1 MTAHRLANRTIIW
14 QGLKAVLAILV
25 VVLYSRMMG
34 AEGRGHLSIWLM
46 NIQLFMLLLEWM
58 VGSTLPNFM
67 IQYGVKR
74 TLRFS
79 IIISIGVSVVWMV
92 LHGCWIWINKG
103 ALPMSE
109 LSLVF
114 GGGLLIFLLSVV
126 NMVLGFYQFKGLVEK
141 RNQLQIC
148 IEFLKLLF
156 LLVVLAFI
164 AKIIVVGPLQ
174 GLGLLGLIWI
184 APPVLNTES
193 VSWVL
198 VFSIGLA
205 ILVSILLNRKLWWIE
220 LQNDTITE
228 NGTISEN
235 DVDLENGGVVTLP
248 EEKWANVN
256 SKNSG
261 SIAFSSLKSNRWVL
275 PRKAFSDGFW
285 SQAGHLLY
293 FAITRA
299 PLWAL
304 NFWSADKSII
314 GVLANVWLMWDTL
327 MVIANSYGVVIH
339 SMALQ
344 PSSENISDV
353 LGQFIRKSFVRSL
366 LVCLVVSVIPD
377 DVFSTIFG
385 WEFSNMNR
393 YFILMVPTILLSAIC
408 SPIAHWLHATNRF
421 FELFRI
427 YLSTVIMYVSVLV
440 FGLFFPGV
448 VYYIKL
454 KLKGFVEYLF
464 SYRSFYSSDLVVVN
478 WEVIA
483 LFPAFICMFLLL
495 LRSMRRMELLKKC

>member
-1 MTAHRLANRTIIW
+1 MTAHRLADRTIIW

-34 AEGRGHLSIWLM
+34 AAGRGRLSIWLM
-46 NIQLFMLLLEWM
+46 NIQLFMLVLESM

-79 IIISIGVSVVWMV
+79 IVLSIGVSALWMA
-92 LHGCWIWINKG
+92 LHGCWIWINNG

-114 GGGLLIFLLSVV
+114 GGGLLILLLSVV
-126 NMVLGFYQFKGLVEK
+126 NIVLGFYQYKGLVEK
-141 RNQLQIC
+141 RNQLQIS
-148 IEFLKLLF
+148 IEFLKLLL

-198 VFSIGLA
+198 VFSIGMA
-205 ILVSILLNRKLWWIE
+205 ILVSILLNRKLWRIE
-220 LQNDTITE
+220 LKND
-228 NGTISEN
+228 TISEN
-235 DVDLENGGVVTLP
+235 GGDSENGGEEPLT
-248 EEKWANVN
+248 EEKLGRVN

-261 SIAFSSLKSNRWVL
+261 STAFSSLQSNRWVL
-275 PRKAFSDGFW
+275 PRRAFSDGFW

-344 PSSENISDV
+344 PSSENIRDV

-377 DVFSTIFG
+377 DVYSTIFG

-393 YFILMVPTILLSAIC
+393 YFILLVPTILLSAIC

-421 FELFRI
+421 IELFRI

-440 FGLFFPGV
+440 FGLIFPGV
-448 VYYIKL
+448 VYHIKL
-454 KLKGFVEYLF
+454 KLKGFIENLF
-464 SYRSFYSSDLVVVN
+464 SHRSLYSSDLVVVN

-495 LRSMRRMELLKKC
+495 LRSVRRMEQLKKC

>member
-1 MTAHRLANRTIIW
+1 MIAHRLANRTIIW

-34 AEGRGHLSIWLM
+34 AAGRGRLSIWLM
-46 NIQLFMLLLEWM
+46 NIQLFMLVLEWM

-79 IIISIGVSVVWMV
+79 IVLSIGVSALWMA
-92 LHGCWIWINKG
+92 LHGCWIWINNG

-114 GGGLLIFLLSVV
+114 GGGLLILLLSVV
-126 NMVLGFYQFKGLVEK
+126 NIVLGFYQFKGLVEK
-141 RNQLQIC
+141 RNQLQIS
-148 IEFLKLLF
+148 IEFLKLLL
-156 LLVVLAFI
+156 LLVALAFI

-198 VFSIGLA
+198 IFSIGIA
-205 ILVSILLNRKLWWIE
+205 ILVSILLNRKQWRIE
-220 LQNDTITE
+220 LEKD
-228 NGTISEN
+228 TISEN
-235 DVDLENGGVVTLP
+235 GGDSENGGKEPLT
-248 EEKWANVN
+248 EEKWGRVN

-261 SIAFSSLKSNRWVL
+261 STAFSSLQSNRWVL
-275 PRKAFSDGFW
+275 PRRAFSDGFW

-344 PSSENISDV
+344 PSSENIRDV

-377 DVFSTIFG
+377 DVYSTIFG

-393 YFILMVPTILLSAIC
+393 YFILLVPTILLSAIC

-421 FELFRI
+421 IELFRI

-440 FGLFFPGV
+440 FGLIFPGV
-448 VYYIKL
+448 VYHIKL
-454 KLKGFVEYLF
+454 KLKGFIENLF
-464 SYRSFYSSDLVVVN
+464 SHRSLYSSDLVVVN

-495 LRSMRRMELLKKC
+495 LRSVRRMEQLKKC